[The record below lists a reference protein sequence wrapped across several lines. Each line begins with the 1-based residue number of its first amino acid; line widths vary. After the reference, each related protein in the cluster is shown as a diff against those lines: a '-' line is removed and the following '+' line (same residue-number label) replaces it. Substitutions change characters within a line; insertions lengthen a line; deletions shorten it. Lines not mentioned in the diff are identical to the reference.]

1 MYTTL
6 RYTAEKDGI
15 AEMKIIKNKKF
26 RMVLIKL
33 SIFDTIIFV
42 MKKKITFF
50 VLFAVL
56 IVFQFVQTPKNE
68 SNELLAAD
76 ITKVTDVPEGV
87 QLLLTTACYDC
98 HSNNTVYPWYRNIQP
113 LTWWLNN
120 HITEGKQ
127 KLNFSEFGS
136 YDTKKA
142 KHKFSKIAKVLEENE
157 MPLFSYTLLHR
168 NAKLDDIQKKLIVV
182 WAKNTAI
189 TYGNSN

>member
-1 MYTTL
+1 
-6 RYTAEKDGI
+6 
-15 AEMKIIKNKKF
+15 
-26 RMVLIKL
+26 
-33 SIFDTIIFV
+33 

-76 ITKVTDVPEGV
+76 ITNVTDVPEGV
-87 QLLLTTACYDC
+87 QLLLKTACYDC

-142 KHKFSKIAKVLEENE
+142 KRKFSKIAKVLEENE
-157 MPLFSYTLLHR
+157 MPLFSYTLIHR

-189 TYGNSN
+189 TYGSSN